1 MIIKMY
7 PARSKLESSVTDW
20 FNSTSTDI
28 IKNVSTQRK
37 WMVAVIK
44 FFQLLKQSAASVRKT
59 SFFFLLR

>member
-1 MIIKMY
+1 MY

-44 FFQLLKQSAASVRKT
+44 FFQLLKQSATSVRKT